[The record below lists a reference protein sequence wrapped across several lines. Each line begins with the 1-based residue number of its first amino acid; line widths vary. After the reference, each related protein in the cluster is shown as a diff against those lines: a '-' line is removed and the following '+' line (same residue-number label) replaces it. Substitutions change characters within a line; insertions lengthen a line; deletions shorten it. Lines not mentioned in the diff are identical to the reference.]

1 MLKLM
6 PDWLAIKAND
16 FIDNVPVTSIWIHAF
31 RNHEP
36 NVLPMH

>member
-6 PDWLAIKAND
+6 PDWLAIRANV

-36 NVLPMH
+36 NGLPMH